1 MTRFLLAGTPGSG
14 GSGGSGGLLGSGG
27 SGGSGGEVGLAAA
40 AHRVVAAAAWYGW
53 LRRWG
58 LLLSFGLARDPA
70 AEVRA
75 CLVVLASDDAA
86 AERLAAGWELVSGYR
101 VAVLAL
107 TGEPGAEG
115 RR

>member
-1 MTRFLLAGTPGSG
+1 MRFLLAATRPVQPGLPGPG
-14 GSGGSGGLLGSGG
+14 GEA
-27 SGGSGGEVGLAAA
+27 GEVGEVALAVA

-58 LLLSFGLARDPA
+58 LLLSFGLAGDPL

-75 CLVVLASDDAA
+75 CLVVLASDDQA
-86 AERLAAGWELVSGYR
+86 AERLAAGWGAVSGYR

-107 TGEPGAEG
+107 TGEGA
-115 RR
+115 R

>member
-1 MTRFLLAGTPGSG
+1 MTRFLLAGSAGSA
-14 GSGGSGGLLGSGG
+14 
-27 SGGSGGEVGLAAA
+27 GELGLAAA
-40 AHRVVAAAAWYGW
+40 AHRVVAAVAWYGW

-75 CLVVLASDDAA
+75 CLVVLASNDDA
-86 AERLAAGWELVSGYR
+86 AERLAAGWGTVSGYR

-107 TGEPGAEG
+107 TGSG
-115 RR
+115 

>member
-1 MTRFLLAGTPGSG
+1 MTRFLLAGTRPLPPDLPGPA
-14 GSGGSGGLLGSGG
+14 GLADSVDSAGPA
-27 SGGSGGEVGLAAA
+27 GEVALGAA

-58 LLLSFGLARDPA
+58 LLLSFGLARDPG

-75 CLVVLASDDAA
+75 CLVVLASDDQA
-86 AERLAAGWELVSGYR
+86 AERLAAGWQTVSGYR

-107 TGEPGAEG
+107 TGEGP
-115 RR
+115 R

>member
-1 MTRFLLAGTPGSG
+1 MTRFLLAGTRPSQHDVPGSPG
-14 GSGGSGGLLGSGG
+14 ELALG
-27 SGGSGGEVGLAAA
+27 AA
-40 AHRVVAAAAWYGW
+40 AHCVVAAATWYSW

-58 LLLSFGLARDPA
+58 LLLSFGLARDPV

-86 AERLAAGWELVSGYR
+86 AERLAAGWGMVSGYR

-107 TGEPGAEG
+107 TGESA
-115 RR
+115 R

>member
-1 MTRFLLAGTPGSG
+1 VTRFLLAGSLSGAPGSA
-14 GSGGSGGLLGSGG
+14 SSA
-27 SGGSGGEVGLAAA
+27 GELGLAAA
-40 AHRVVAAAAWYGW
+40 AHRVVAAAAWFGW

-58 LLLSFGLARDPA
+58 LLLSFGLARDPV

-86 AERLAAGWELVSGYR
+86 AERLAAGWGLVSGYR

-107 TGEPGAEG
+107 TGERA
-115 RR
+115 R

>member
-1 MTRFLLAGTPGSG
+1 MTRFLLAGSPDSPGSP
-14 GSGGSGGLLGSGG
+14 GSP
-27 SGGSGGEVGLAAA
+27 GELGLAAA

-58 LLLSFGLARDPA
+58 LLLSFGLACDPV

-86 AERLAAGWELVSGYR
+86 AERLAAGWGTVSGYR

-107 TGEPGAEG
+107 TGSG
-115 RR
+115 

>member
-1 MTRFLLAGTPGSG
+1 MRFLLAGTRPARSDQPGSP
-14 GSGGSGGLLGSGG
+14 GSADTAGSA
-27 SGGSGGEVGLAAA
+27 GELALAAA
-40 AHRVVAAAAWYGW
+40 AHRVVAAADWYGW

-58 LLLSFGLARDPA
+58 LLLSFGLAGDPV

-86 AERLAAGWELVSGYR
+86 AERLAAGWGAVSGYR

-107 TGEPGAEG
+107 TGEDA
-115 RR
+115 R

>member
-1 MTRFLLAGTPGSG
+1 MTRFLLAGTRPGSPD
-14 GSGGSGGLLGSGG
+14 
-27 SGGSGGEVGLAAA
+27 EPGLAAA
-40 AHRVVAAAAWYGW
+40 ARRVVETAAWYGW

-70 AEVRA
+70 TEVRA
-75 CLVVLASDDAA
+75 CLVVLASDDRA
-86 AERLAAGWELVSGYR
+86 AERLAAGWGMVSGYR

-115 RR
+115 AR

>member
-1 MTRFLLAGTPGSG
+1 MTRFLLAGTRPSPPDLPGSP
-14 GSGGSGGLLGSGG
+14 GLPGPPGPP
-27 SGGSGGEVGLAAA
+27 GEVALAAA

-58 LLLSFGLARDPA
+58 LLLSFGLAGDPV

-75 CLVVLASDDAA
+75 CLVVLASDDQA
-86 AERLAAGWELVSGYR
+86 AERLAAGWGAVSGYR

-107 TGEPGAEG
+107 TGEGA
-115 RR
+115 R

>member
-1 MTRFLLAGTPGSG
+1 MRFLLAGTRPAHTGLRGS
-14 GSGGSGGLLGSGG
+14 SGEA
-27 SGGSGGEVGLAAA
+27 GEVALAAA

-58 LLLSFGLARDPA
+58 LLLSFGLAGDPV

-75 CLVVLASDDAA
+75 CLVVLASDDQA
-86 AERLAAGWELVSGYR
+86 AERLAAGWGAVSGYR

-107 TGEPGAEG
+107 TGEGA
-115 RR
+115 R

>member
-1 MTRFLLAGTPGSG
+1 MTRFLLAGARPPRPEIPGSP
-14 GSGGSGGLLGSGG
+14 
-27 SGGSGGEVGLAAA
+27 GELGLAAA
-40 AHRVVAAAAWYGW
+40 AHRVVEAAAWYGW

-58 LLLSFGLARDPA
+58 LLLAFGLARDPV

-86 AERLAAGWELVSGYR
+86 AERLAAGWGMVSGYR

-107 TGEPGAEG
+107 TGPVEDT
-115 RR
+115 R

>member
-1 MTRFLLAGTPGSG
+1 MTRFLLAGTRPSPPDLPGSPG
-14 GSGGSGGLLGSGG
+14 LPGLPGSP
-27 SGGSGGEVGLAAA
+27 GEVELAAV

-58 LLLSFGLARDPA
+58 LLLSFGLAGDPL

-75 CLVVLASDDAA
+75 CLVVLASDDQA
-86 AERLAAGWELVSGYR
+86 AERLAAGWGAASGYR

-107 TGEPGAEG
+107 TGEGA
-115 RR
+115 R